1 MPRKS
6 GFECLS
12 EIKQIDKLKNLPVI
26 IFSTSFN
33 TEVVD
38 LLYEKGAHYY
48 IRKPG
53 EYNELKKII
62 SEVIALTSESD
73 LPQPARDKFVLHP

>member
-6 GFECLS
+6 GMECLS
-12 EIKQIDKLKNLPVI
+12 EIKINIKLKHLPVI
-26 IFSTSFN
+26 IFSTSFDHD
-33 TEVVD
+33 VVN

-53 EYNELKKII
+53 EFSQLKK
-62 SEVIALTSESD
+62 VILEALILTAEEN
-73 LPQPARDKFVLHP
+73 LRQPERDKFVLQP